1 MSFNEDEK
9 RFRDNSF
16 EDENDNID
24 RGFYGLDDKGE
35 GKNYSNDSGDDF
47 FKDEDFE
54 FEGYRESEDIER
66 EGLRSKRTRQK
77 KKKRKAIWRLIAIL
91 VVVVLVAAG
100 VIFKLAPWIRN
111 KISLKQEAATVEEE
125 EARITIPES
134 LILGE
139 DINIVIACA
148 EEDLLQPD
156 INSIIFS
163 SYYSSDNKLISLC
176 IPPKTLMDI
185 PGFGA
190 ELIGKSVNMGGMDLL
205 SLSLKNNLGMNMEID
220 YYILFDVVN
229 VVNKLGGI
237 DIKLAEE
244 VTIKNYSD
252 NSTFILEEGNNLIDG
267 EKAVSFLKYYS
278 GIEKDVPIENIKNQK
293 LVVDAIIKKVA
304 GKDNEEISRNLN
316 LIKDFMDT
324 DLSMEDGIKI
334 FTALSRLS
342 DDNNYTYALSVSS
355 TELKDEEIVYVPQ
368 DISKLASIFNKE
380 GIISSGE
387 DTDFTETVKITILN
401 GAYDAPDAFGLAASA
416 AEKLKDLKFDDGNN
430 KYEIVEVGNSD
441 NTYESTQILV
451 YSPDTNK
458 LAAADDIKNILGVG
472 SISPRE
478 EDITNSDIIVI
489 LGKDYLEI
497 SKGSQESQGEE
508 QEQEEQLVK
517 IIVLNGEGTTGL
529 AATVTDILDK
539 YFNSTEET
547 VVMLE
552 PRSAENFKY
561 TETKITVFSSS
572 KVVNETAQK
581 IRERLGVGVIEYS
594 ENSPDNADI
603 SVTIGSDYTK

>member
-1 MSFNEDEK
+1 MSFNDDER

-16 EDENDNID
+16 ENDDDNID
-24 RGFYGLDDKGE
+24 KDFYGLDNEEE

-54 FEGYRESEDIER
+54 FEGYREDEYIGR
-66 EGLRSKRTRQK
+66 EGLRSKKIKQK
-77 KKKRKAIWRLIAIL
+77 KKKRKAVFRLIAIL
-91 VVVVLVAAG
+91 VVIVLIAVGVV
-100 VIFKLAPWIRN
+100 FWFMPWI
-111 KISLKQEAATVEEE
+111 KGKFSSGKEVAEEE
-125 EARITIPES
+125 EEVRITIPES

-163 SYYSSDNKLISLC
+163 SYYSSENKLISLC

-237 DIKLAEE
+237 DLKLAEE

-252 NSTFILEEGNNLIDG
+252 DSTFTLKEGNNLIDG
-267 EKAVSFLKYYS
+267 EKAVNFLKYYS
-278 GIEKDVPIENIKNQK
+278 GIENDVPVENIKNQK
-293 LVVDAIIKKVA
+293 LIVDAIIKKVA
-304 GKDNEEISRNLN
+304 GKDDEEVSRNLN

-324 DLSMEDGIKI
+324 DLSMEDEIKI
-334 FTALSRLS
+334 FTTLSRVS

-355 TELKDEEIVYVPQ
+355 TELKGEGIVYVPQ

-380 GIISSGE
+380 GIIPSGE
-387 DTDFTETVKITILN
+387 ATDFTETVKITILN
-401 GAYDAPDAFGLAASA
+401 GAYDSPDAFGLAASA
-416 AEKLKDLKFDDGNN
+416 AEKFKDLKFDDGNN
-430 KYEIVEVGNSD
+430 KYEVVEVGNSD
-441 NTYESTQILV
+441 NIYESTQILV

-478 EDITNSDIIVI
+478 EDITNSDIIII

-497 SKGSQESQGEE
+497 SKGSQEQG
-508 QEQEEQLVK
+508 QEEQLVK
-517 IIVLNGEGTTGL
+517 IIVLNGEGTAGL

-547 VVMLE
+547 VIMLE

-594 ENSPDNADI
+594 DNSPDNADI